1 MPVRSLLRV
10 FLAVL
15 WLWPATA
22 LAQIEQWQ
30 SHMDAA
36 TRKIALVFI
45 VLFLC

>member
-22 LAQIEQWQ
+22 LAHLQGGQW
-30 SHMDAA
+30 HVVVTD
-36 TRKIALVFI
+36 TEIF
-45 VLFLC
+45 